1 MDLWYTYSVILCN
14 KGGAE
19 FHMFYAKLALVLLL
33 CIPIAILG
41 FFLFERLLNQALDQ
55 AKKEKEIRMERQRI
69 EIAKKKSGQM
79 SGRSY
84 RR

>member
-1 MDLWYTYSVILCN
+1 
-14 KGGAE
+14 
-19 FHMFYAKLALVLLL
+19 MFYAKLALVLLL
-33 CIPIAILG
+33 CIPIVILG

-55 AKKEKEIRMERQRI
+55 AKKEKEMRMERQRI